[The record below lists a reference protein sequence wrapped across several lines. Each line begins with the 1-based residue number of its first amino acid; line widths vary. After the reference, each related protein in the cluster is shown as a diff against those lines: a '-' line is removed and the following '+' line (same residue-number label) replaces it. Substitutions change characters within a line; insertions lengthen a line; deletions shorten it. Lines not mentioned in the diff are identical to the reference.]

1 MGKSNET
8 DPDQSGQSNNG
19 ALEDF
24 PLELRDQAAAAMEAE
39 HQSLERAIDA
49 WKRLVANAPTAW
61 APRRELARVYK
72 QAERWKAC
80 VETLK
85 EGVEKAQ
92 FSSQAE
98 KIPVL
103 FEMVE
108 VYRDR
113 LKLDVMVVNA
123 FNQILTLQPDN
134 LQAVD
139 ALSSQY
145 ESMGRWP
152 ELIAILRKKAAV
164 VTDTFDKVALYL
176 RVANLYLEKF
186 SNQAEAIKAFEAAL
200 DLDPGNERAVSYLKQ
215 MYEKRRDWDKLVQ
228 LSRGEVIR
236 IADDEGRRQ
245 RRIEV
250 ARLASEKLKKP
261 SISIELWREVLVE
274 KDDDEEALSEL
285 EKLYEREKDWGELAA
300 VLDRQTQVAPAGRR
314 VQSLLKLALLYTEK
328 LQETTR
334 AVMAWRALL
343 DDEPENRRA
352 QDALR
357 KLYLQQRDWDALESF
372 YASQGKWDEF
382 VRVLERQ
389 AEVEDDKVKVGL
401 FEKIGELYRDRLNKP
416 DRALRAYERSLQLD
430 PDNLRAAES
439 LIPFY
444 ERNKDGAR
452 LAAVLTVRLT
462 HTTDPG
468 ARQEL
473 MNRLTELLEG
483 GVNDKAGALVMALQ
497 AFSEDPLTSWS
508 RERAERLAGDT
519 GSWAELVSAY
529 EQALARVEGPAAAL
543 PLLGTLARAY
553 EKELANPE
561 AAIDRNRT
569 VLKFDPRNA
578 DAVLALERL
587 YVATGRHADLLAI
600 YDKKLT
606 LAGSE
611 EERRHVQLQ
620 LASLYEDE
628 IRDTDRA
635 IVLYRDI
642 LHASPR
648 DRQALAALDRLYRGT
663 SQWRELSE
671 IVDRELEIAPDGAT
685 RAELMFRK
693 GEICEKELGQKKQ
706 AVEAYRDALA
716 LDPGQAGA
724 RAALEAYLSE
734 KKFQMVAV
742 AALEPIYEKA
752 EELAPL
758 IGVLRIRLAH
768 AKDAESRVPLQLRI
782 GALEAALGRGD
793 EAFAA
798 YAEGFR
804 EDPTSDPARVALE
817 ELADNLG
824 RWKTLV
830 GLYGEALGSRKLD
843 PILERELLLRV
854 AVAYDE
860 KLGESAKAVE
870 YFQRAQEIE
879 PEDPAALDALERL
892 YTRTERWPDLVDTL
906 RKKTDF
912 LASAEDRERIH
923 VQIATLWEEAIGNPE
938 EAIAAWKDVLGD
950 NPKSLLALRALE
962 RLFQQR
968 GLDLELADNLGRQL
982 ELTDDT
988 DLVVM
993 LLGRLGRLR
1002 QDRLGDLPGAV
1013 ETYRRVLELQ
1023 PVHLETLEALE
1034 RLLPQ
1039 AEQELEVATMLEPVY
1054 RARNDFPNLIR
1065 VLEIAAR
1072 HTQEGARRVALLHE
1086 IATAWED
1093 GCDDPAQAYD
1103 ALTRALAENP
1113 VDAETQH
1120 RIERLARVLGKHD
1133 DLLARYESIAASG
1146 LDEDVRRALYHK
1158 IAALAEAGPGG
1169 DDRAAAAYVKALELG
1184 NGDLESANALERIY
1198 VRSSN
1203 HARLVD
1209 LLERKIGMV
1218 DTIEEK
1224 KQLGFKAAKVQEEVL
1239 ANPEKA
1245 IAIYRQILA
1254 IDESEVAA
1262 LEQLERLYIRL
1273 SRWQDLKDV
1282 YARKAD
1288 LAADP
1293 VAKRQMLFVLGQVYD
1308 RELRDPARAIE
1319 TYNAILD
1326 LDANDYE
1333 ALQALDRLYA
1343 GTERWFDLLSVLERE
1358 TELAPMP
1365 AEVVSLRFRIGELWR
1380 EQLEDPARAAE
1391 AYRVVLTLDPG
1402 HEPTL
1407 RALEEMMGGEDAL
1420 LAAQV
1425 LEPVYESAGEWDRVA
1440 VVYEVM
1446 ARQSDD
1452 PARRI
1457 ALYGM
1462 IASIHERRRVDLDGA
1477 FEAYT
1482 RAFRLDPTNAEVI
1495 GHLDRLALATVKWGE
1510 LAAVY
1515 ESELANIH
1523 DSRLQVQT
1531 LLQVARIHEEE
1542 LHEAD
1547 KAIAVYRRVID
1558 AEPDR
1563 MEALQALDRLYTRN
1577 KIWRELAD
1585 VLRAEIRLSSSAEL
1599 STGLQFRLAQVLEVE
1614 LGDLHR
1620 AVESYQEI
1628 LAENPTHAETRA
1640 ALERL
1645 LTNTSM
1651 QHEVAQ
1657 VLEPLYEAGEEWDKL
1672 QEVNRLELQRFTD
1685 AGDRQSLLRRM
1696 AILAED
1702 KLFDQVQAFDCWS
1715 RAVSE
1720 EARSQEWQR
1729 QELRDGQGPA
1739 QDELL
1744 RLARMTHQWD
1754 GYVST
1759 MLEAAQTA
1767 SDTAVR
1773 RDFLMRLATVF
1784 ESDLS
1789 DLARAEEVLHQVLA
1803 DHPTD
1808 VAALAFLDR
1817 IYDRQGTFDQL
1828 AEVLRRRLAV
1838 TVDSQELVN
1847 LHLRLGRVLADVL
1860 ADPVGAIGS
1869 YQAVLEQ
1876 ETRNSEALEALER
1889 LYLRGER
1896 WKDLYAVYERML
1908 DVATTSAT
1916 QADCYA
1922 RMARLSAE
1930 AFDDRPRAVSL
1941 WRKVLDLRGADPL
1954 GLAALADL
1962 YEQAGEWR
1970 ELTEVIDSQIRAT
1983 EAPTSRIPLYKR
1995 LGRIWGEK
2003 LQRERNA
2010 LESWQQVLE
2019 IDPGDVEALRAIA
2032 ENYRIAGAWEELSDT
2047 LQRLIDLGAAALG
2060 DDELKELY
2068 AQLGEL
2074 EGATLMR
2081 TDRAILAWRRV
2092 LELDAGDFRALAAL
2106 ETLYTQ
2112 EGRWEEC
2119 VEVLERRSA
2128 ALASPEDQVDV
2139 LMQVANIWVDKIGDG
2154 GAAAEVYE
2162 RILAL
2167 DPGNMTAST
2176 ELEQLYRQR
2185 KSWMK
2190 LVELLLSRTE
2200 FIADHKERILL
2211 LRQIA
2216 ETYEQELGD
2225 RDSAFVTLQAA
2236 FREDYSN
2243 DHVAGELERLATVAG
2258 RWNELLSDYT
2268 QVVQTIPDARQA
2280 ADLWVKIARWYD
2292 SAVNRTDYGIASA
2305 NQALQLDPAHVEAL
2319 MALEDFYRKQAQWRE
2334 LVTVLARH
2342 AEVESQGVRKV
2353 ELLLSLAEVYE
2364 SQLGDAAQ
2372 AVLAYQQALDND
2384 DRCLEAINAL
2394 ERLYRRTQAW
2404 DRLVEVLNRKAHTI
2418 DDGELAVKLR
2428 LQVGEIWEE
2437 RLGDNERA
2445 VEAFREVLS
2454 VDPQNLEA
2462 LKSLERLYEKT
2473 GKMDAYLEVL
2483 EHELEVTSAEE
2494 ERVALYARMAEVW
2507 EQTFD
2512 KPDRAID
2519 CLQKVLLVDARNQ
2532 GAYRDL
2538 ERLYRTERR
2547 WDALADNYRNHILVS
2562 EDPDDR
2568 IRLYLAMGKVYEE
2581 ELRDPER
2588 AIEAYADVLSAEPAH
2603 LEALRGVARL
2613 YEQTEQWE
2621 RAEDA
2626 MRRLIPL
2633 SDPREKV
2640 DLNFRLGRIFDEH
2653 MRMPEIAEERLMEA
2667 LSIDPTHVPSM
2678 LALLNLYRR
2687 RGDMQKAAQLMV
2699 RAEQHTPNVL
2709 EKTRLLS
2716 EAGRIYQRDLHDED
2730 KAAELFGRTLEL
2742 DPEHVEA
2749 AEPLSEIYFR
2759 RQAWAYLLP
2768 VLEMLVRKTERRP
2781 KSELALL
2788 HYRLAKTADQLG
2800 DAEKALRHYKQAYD
2814 FDSTHFPTLLDRAS
2828 LLYRREQWDEA
2839 FKLYQ
2844 TILVHHREA
2853 QRDSDIVEIFH
2864 RIGQIK
2870 IKTGERAKAINMFE
2884 KALEIQPGHRP
2895 TLEALIDIYTAGNDW
2910 EAVIRQRRALLTH
2923 TDNVNAKL
2931 EIQQQII
2938 DIYRTRL
2945 QNPQKAI
2952 AAYLEA
2958 LEFKPADHKLLHDV
2972 LDLFT
2977 ETKQWKKAVE
2987 ILLKLAGLET
2997 GKLRAKYLE
3006 AAGNITNYE
3015 LHAADDSIELY
3026 NQALDEDP
3034 DNLKTFE
3041 RIDKILTS
3049 KKDWKSQER
3058 AYRRMI
3064 KRLGQDVPA
3073 ERRQTQVA
3081 LWHAL
3086 GEIYR
3091 SRLKDFRAA
3100 AQSFEVA
3107 VELEADNLGRRQIL
3121 AELYQLLGPES
3132 YERAIAEYRAIV
3144 RRTDDFNVMG
3154 THLKTLRRLYADLGQ
3169 YDRAWCVAS
3178 VLAFLRKADPEEQ
3191 RFFDQYKPK
3200 NFARAK
3206 ARLTEELWQRN
3217 IYHPDEDR
3225 FISHVLTVVSLPVAA
3240 IRAREHKDW
3249 GLKRKDRRD
3258 PATDQLLFSKVFNY
3272 VAQVLAVPQPELYLR
3287 PESPGELD
3295 MANARE
3301 KTQLVPSF
3309 VVGSG
3314 LLQGRPEKDLAYV
3327 IGKRL
3332 TLMRPEHLVRWP
3344 HVVPTVA
3351 ELRVV
3356 FLAALKLVQPNVPI
3370 RNELQQSVGQYQAL
3384 LKKTV
3389 PPALMEQLAVVV
3401 QRFIETKSEA
3411 DLHVWSNAV
3420 DYTGTRAGYLMCG
3433 DLDVAARLVQTEP
3446 VAVGSVEPKEKIRD
3460 LIQWTVSDEYFA
3472 LREHLGLTI
3481 G

>member
-1 MGKSNET
+1 VGKSTES
-8 DPDQSGQSNNG
+8 DEEQSHQSPNG
-19 ALEDF
+19 ALDDF
-24 PLELRDQAAAAMEAE
+24 PVELRDQAAAALEAE
-39 HQSLERAIDA
+39 TSSLERAIDA
-49 WKRLVANAPTAW
+49 WKRLVSSAPTAW

-85 EGVEKAQ
+85 EGVEKAV
-92 FSSQAE
+92 FPSQAE

-123 FNQILTLQPDN
+123 FNQILTIQPDN

-139 ALSSQY
+139 ALARQY

-164 VTDTFDKVALYL
+164 VTDLEDKVTLYL

-200 DLDPGNERAVSYLKQ
+200 ELDPGNERAVTYLKQ
-215 MYEKRRDWDKLVQ
+215 MYEKRRDWEKLVM
-228 LSRGEVIR
+228 LARSEVTR
-236 IADDEGRRQ
+236 VSDNEERRR

-261 SISIELWREVLVE
+261 AVSIELWREVLSE
-274 KDDDEEALSEL
+274 KDDDEEPLLEL
-285 EKLYEREKDWGELAA
+285 EKLYEREKDWGELCAI
-300 VLDRQTQVAPAGRR
+300 LERQTQVAPPARR
-314 VQSLLKLALLYTEK
+314 GQSLLKLALLYTEK
-328 LQETTR
+328 LLDNDR
-334 AVMAWRALL
+334 AVTAWKALL
-343 DDEPENRRA
+343 DAEPENRRA

-357 KLYLQQRDWDALESF
+357 KLYLQQKDWDALEGF
-372 YASQGKWDEF
+372 YAAQGKWDEF

-389 AEVEDDKVKVGL
+389 TDVEDDRAKVGL
-401 FEKIGELYRDRLNKP
+401 LGKIGELYRDRLNKA
-416 DRALRAYERSLQLD
+416 DRAQRAFERALQLD
-430 PDNLRAAES
+430 PAYLAGAEA

-444 ERNKDGAR
+444 ERNKDPAR
-452 LAAVLTVRLT
+452 LAAVLTVRLA

-473 MNRLTELLEG
+473 MNRLNELYET
-483 GVNDKAGALVMALQ
+483 GVGDKTAALVMALQ
-497 AFSEDPLTSWS
+497 AFSEDPRASWS
-508 RERAERLAGDT
+508 RERAERLAAAT
-519 GSWAELVSAY
+519 SSWADLVTAY
-529 EQALARVEGPAAAL
+529 EQALAQAQGAEEAL
-543 PLLGTLARAY
+543 PLLATLAQAY

-561 AAIDRNRT
+561 LAIERNRT
-569 VLKFDPRNA
+569 ILSFDPRNSEA
-578 DAVLALERL
+578 ILALERL
-587 YVATGRHADLLAI
+587 YVTTGRHAELLAI
-600 YDKKLT
+600 YDKKLE
-606 LAGSE
+606 LASDE
-611 EERRHVQLQ
+611 RERRHVQLQ

-628 IRDTDRA
+628 IRDTEKA
-635 IVLYRDI
+635 IGLYRDI
-642 LHASPR
+642 LQASPR
-648 DRQALAALDRLYRGT
+648 DPSALKALDRLYRGNG
-663 SQWRELSE
+663 QWKELIE
-671 IVDRELEIAPDGAT
+671 IVDRELEIAPDDAT

-693 GEICEKELGQKKQ
+693 GEVAEKELGQKKQ
-706 AVEAYRDALA
+706 AVEAYRDALG
-716 LDPGQAGA
+716 LDAGQMGA
-724 RAALEAYLSE
+724 RAALETYLGE
-734 KKFQMVAV
+734 KRYQMIAV
-742 AALEPIYEKA
+742 SALEPIYEKS
-752 EELAPL
+752 EDLQRL

-768 AKDAESRVPLQLRI
+768 AKDAPERVALELRI
-782 GALEAALGRGD
+782 GALESALGHG
-793 EAFAA
+793 EESFTA
-798 YAEGFR
+798 YAQAFR
-804 EDPTSDPARVALE
+804 EDPTSEPARTALE
-817 ELADNLG
+817 DLADSFGDLG
-824 RWKTLV
+824 RWNTLV
-830 GLYGEALGSRKLD
+830 ALYGEALGSGRLEAD
-843 PILERELLLRV
+843 LERELLFRV

-860 KLGESAKAVE
+860 KLGESQKAVE
-870 YFQRAQEIE
+870 YFQRAQEIQ

-906 RKKTDF
+906 RKKTEL
-912 LASAEDRERIH
+912 LAAPEERERIH

-938 EAIAAWKDVLGD
+938 EATGAWKDVLGD
-950 NPKSLLALRALE
+950 NPRSLLALRALE

-968 GLDLELADNLGRQL
+968 GLDLELADNLQRQL
-982 ELTDDT
+982 ELSEDPD
-988 DLVVM
+988 VVVL

-1002 QDRLGDLPGAV
+1002 QDRLSDLTGAV
-1013 ETYRRVLELQ
+1013 ETYRRVLELA
-1023 PVHLETLEALE
+1023 PVHLETIEALE
-1034 RLLPQ
+1034 RLLPYPD
-1039 AEQELEVATMLEPVY
+1039 QEIEVAAMLEPVY

-1065 VLEIAAR
+1065 VLEIEAR
-1072 HTQEGARRVALLHE
+1072 HTQEGGRRIALLHE
-1086 IATAWED
+1086 IASAWED

-1103 ALTRALAENP
+1103 AYTRALAENP
-1113 VDAETQH
+1113 VDQDTQH
-1120 RIERLARVLGKHD
+1120 RIERLARVLGRHD
-1133 DLLARYESIAASG
+1133 DLLARYETIAGSVA
-1146 LDEDVRRALYHK
+1146 DEDVRRALYHK

-1169 DDRAAAAYVKALELG
+1169 DERAAAAYIKALELG
-1184 NGDLESANALERIY
+1184 GGDLDAANALERIY

-1209 LLERKIGMV
+1209 LYERKMGMV
-1218 DTIEEK
+1218 DSVEEK
-1224 KQLGFKAAKVQEEVL
+1224 KELGLKAAKVHEETL
-1239 ANPEKA
+1239 DSPEKA
-1245 IAIYRQILA
+1245 ILVYRQILA
-1254 IDESEVAA
+1254 IDESDQLA
-1262 LEQLERLYIRL
+1262 LENLERLYIRL
-1273 SRWQDLKDV
+1273 ERWQELKDI

-1288 LAADP
+1288 LASEPHD
-1293 VAKRQMLFVLGQVYD
+1293 KRQMLFVLGQVYD
-1308 RELRDPARAIE
+1308 RELRAPEKAIE

-1333 ALQALDRLYA
+1333 ALQSLDRLYA
-1343 GTERWFDLLSVLERE
+1343 QTERWLDLLSVLERE
-1358 TELAPMP
+1358 TELSQAP
-1365 AEVVSLRFRIGELWR
+1365 AEVLSLRFRVGELWR
-1380 EQLEDPARAAE
+1380 EKLQDAERAAE
-1391 AYRVVLTLDPG
+1391 AYRVVLTMDPT

-1407 RALEEMMGGEDAL
+1407 RALERMMDGEDAL

-1425 LEPVYESAGEWDRVA
+1425 LEPVYETAGEWDRVA

-1446 ARQSDD
+1446 ARHSDD
-1452 PARRI
+1452 PIRRI
-1457 ALYGM
+1457 ALYCM
-1462 IASIHERRRVDLDGA
+1462 IAAIHERRRVDLEGA

-1482 RAFRLDPTNAEVI
+1482 RAFRLDPTNPEVI
-1495 GHLDRLALATVKWGE
+1495 AHLDRLALATVRWAD

-1515 ESELANIH
+1515 EAELPNIH
-1523 DSRLQVQT
+1523 QSQLQVET
-1531 LLQVARIHEEE
+1531 LLRVARIQEEE
-1542 LHEAD
+1542 LRESD

-1558 AEPDR
+1558 IEPDR
-1563 MEALQALDRLYTRN
+1563 REALTALDRLYTGG
-1577 KIWRELAD
+1577 KIWRELSE
-1585 VLRAEIRLSSSAEL
+1585 VLRSEIRLAQTEEE
-1599 STGLQFRLAQVLEVE
+1599 STVLQYRLAQVLEVE
-1614 LGDLHR
+1614 LGDLPR
-1620 AVESYQEI
+1620 AVETYQEI
-1628 LAENPTHAETRA
+1628 LAFDPAHPGTRA

-1645 LTNTSM
+1645 LTSGSL

-1657 VLEPLYEAGEEWDKL
+1657 VLEPLYRAGEEWEKL
-1672 QEVNRLELQRFTD
+1672 QELYRLEFARLTD
-1685 AGDRQSLLRRM
+1685 PSERQSLLRR
-1696 AILAED
+1696 LADIAENQ
-1702 KLFDQVQAFDCWS
+1702 LFDQVQALDWWS
-1715 RAVSE
+1715 RAVAEDPRSE
-1720 EARSQEWQR
+1720 EA
-1729 QELRDGQGPA
+1729 L
-1739 QDELL
+1739 DELL
-1744 RLARMTHQWD
+1744 RLARDTHQWE
-1754 GYVST
+1754 GYVGT
-1759 MLEAAQTA
+1759 MLEVAPSGADP
-1767 SDTAVR
+1767 SVR
-1773 RDFLMRLATVF
+1773 RDVLMRLATVF
-1784 ESDLS
+1784 ESDLGE
-1789 DLARAEEVLHQVLA
+1789 LGRAEEVLNQVLG
-1803 DHPTD
+1803 DHPGD

-1828 AEVLRRRLAV
+1828 AEVLRRRLVV
-1838 TVDSQELVN
+1838 TVDSRELVS
-1847 LHLRLGRVLADVL
+1847 LHLRLGRILADVL
-1860 ADPVGAIGS
+1860 ADPVGAMAS
-1869 YQAVLEQ
+1869 FEAVLEQ
-1876 ETRNSEALEALER
+1876 DTRNAEALEALER

-1896 WKDLYAVYERML
+1896 WKDLYGIYEAML
-1908 DVATTSAT
+1908 DIAPGPAA

-1922 RMARLSAE
+1922 RMARLSSE
-1930 AFDDRPRAVSL
+1930 AFDDRGRAIAL
-1941 WRKVLDLRGADPL
+1941 WRKVLDLRGADPT

-1970 ELTEVIDSQIRAT
+1970 ELTEVIDNQIRAT
-1983 EAPTSRIPLYKR
+1983 EEPQERIPLHKR
-1995 LGRIWGEK
+1995 LGRIWGDK

-2119 VEVLERRSA
+2119 VEVLERRA
-2128 ALASPEDQVDV
+2128 TALASPEDQVDV

-2167 DPGNMTAST
+2167 DPGNMVAST

-2200 FIADHKERILL
+2200 FLSEHRERITL

-2216 ETYEQELGD
+2216 EIYEQELGD

-2243 DHVAGELERLATVAG
+2243 DHVAGELERLATAAG

-2292 SAVNRTDYGIASA
+2292 SAVNRTDYAIASA

-2319 MALEDFYRKQAQWRE
+2319 QALEDFYRKQAQWRE
-2334 LVTVLARH
+2334 LVQVLARH
-2342 AEVESQGVRKV
+2342 AQVESQGVRRV
-2353 ELLLSLAEVYE
+2353 ELLIALAEVHE

-2372 AVLAYQQALDND
+2372 AMLAYQQALDND
-2384 DRCLEAINAL
+2384 DRCIEAINAL

-2404 DRLVEVLNRKAHTI
+2404 DRLVDVLNRKAVTV
-2418 DDGELAVKLR
+2418 DDVEVAVKLR

-2437 RLGDNERA
+2437 RLGDDEQA
-2445 VEAFREVLS
+2445 VEAFKEVLS
-2454 VDPQNLEA
+2454 VDPQNMEA
-2462 LKSLERLYEKT
+2462 LKALERLYEKT
-2473 GKMDAYLEVL
+2473 GKMEAYLDVL
-2483 EHELEVTSAEE
+2483 EHQLEGTSSEE
-2494 ERVALYARMAEVW
+2494 ERVSLYARMAEVW
-2507 EQTFD
+2507 EQQFD
-2512 KPDRAID
+2512 KSDRAID

-2532 GAYRDL
+2532 SAYRDL
-2538 ERLYRTERR
+2538 ERLYRAERR
-2547 WDALADNYRNHILVS
+2547 WDALADIYRNHILIS
-2562 EDPDDR
+2562 EDSDER
-2568 IRLYLAMGKVYEE
+2568 IQLYLQMGQVYEE

-2588 AIEAYADVLSAEPAH
+2588 AIEAYVDVLAAEPAH
-2603 LEALRGVARL
+2603 ADALRGAARL

-2633 SDPREKV
+2633 SADKEKV
-2640 DLNFRLGRIFDEH
+2640 DLNFRLGRIFDEQL
-2653 MRMPEIAEERLMEA
+2653 RTPEIAEERFIEA
-2667 LSIDPTHVPSM
+2667 LSLDPTHLASM
-2678 LALLNLYRR
+2678 LALLNLYRL

-2699 RAEQHTPNVL
+2699 RAEQHTINLL

-2716 EAGRIYQRDLHDED
+2716 EAGRIYQRDLGDED
-2730 KAAELFGRTLEL
+2730 KAAELFGRTLML

-2759 RQAWAYLLP
+2759 RQAWSNLLP

-2781 KSELALL
+2781 KAELALL
-2788 HYRLAKTADQLG
+2788 HYRVAKTADQLG
-2800 DAEKALRHYKQAYD
+2800 DSDKALRHYKQAYD

-2853 QRDSDIVEIFH
+2853 QKDSDIVEIFH

-2870 IKTGERAKAINMFE
+2870 LKTGERAKAINMFE

-2895 TLEALIDIYTAGNDW
+2895 TLEALIEIYTAANDW
-2910 EAVIRQRRALLTH
+2910 EAVIRQRRALLAHSDDVTR
-2923 TDNVNAKL
+2923 KL

-2938 DIYRTRL
+2938 DIYRTKL

-2977 ETKQWKKAVE
+2977 ETKQWKKGVE

-3015 LHAADDSIELY
+3015 LHAADDAIELY

-3064 KRLGQDVPA
+3064 KRMGQDVGT

-3100 AQSFEVA
+3100 AQAFEVA
-3107 VELEADNLGRRQIL
+3107 VELEPGALARRQIL

-3144 RRTDDFNVMG
+3144 RRTDDLNVMG

-3191 RFFDQYKPK
+3191 RFFEQYRPK

-3217 IYHPDEDR
+3217 IYHPEEDR
-3225 FISHVLTVVSLPVAA
+3225 LISHVLAAVSFPVMA

-3258 PATDQLLFSKVFNY
+3258 PSTDQLLFSKVFNY
-3272 VAQVLAVPQPELYLR
+3272 VAQVLAVAPPELYLR

-3301 KTQLVPSF
+3301 KSQLVPSF

-3356 FLAALKLVQPNVPI
+3356 FLAALKLVQPQVPI
-3370 RNELQQSVGQYQAL
+3370 KPELQQAVGQYLAL
-3384 LKKTV
+3384 LRKTV
-3389 PPALMEQLAVVV
+3389 PPQLMEQLASVV
-3401 QRFIETKSEA
+3401 QRFIETKAEA

-3420 DYTGTRAGYLMCG
+3420 DYTATRAGYLMCG

-3460 LIQWTVSDEYFA
+3460 LIQWTVSEEYFA